1 MKNTNIRCSGCGA
14 IIQSSDRLAPGYIDK
29 TVLEKHIDD
38 NFYCKRCFDLK
49 HYNKNITIKMDN
61 DKYLAN
67 LDKIRKD
74 KGLIVYII
82 DLFDLDGTI
91 IENINDIYKSDNILL
106 VANKVDLFLN
116 SINLNNIYNY
126 LRRYLNSRNIKV
138 KDVFLMSSF
147 KNEDIDLLIEEIKKN
162 KEKNQNVY
170 FVGMTNVGKSTILNK
185 IIYKYT
191 NVSDLITVS
200 NNVNTT
206 LDNIYIPFDDNSYF
220 VDTPGILNDQS
231 MIYYLSKESYK
242 AITPKS
248 YIRPKTFQLNKDQS
262 LFIAGFLRIDYLGI
276 NDEES
281 SFKEKA
287 SFITNFNNSLLIH
300 RTKEENA
307 NLFYEKHKDDILKYP
322 NAEERL
328 KLGQLKSEI
337 IEVNK
342 DTKIDLAIFGIGF
355 VSIFANG
362 KIRITSFENVK
373 YRIREAMI

>member
-1 MKNTNIRCSGCGA
+1 MKNMNIRCSGCGA
-14 IIQSSDRLAPGYIDK
+14 IIQSNDSLAPGYIDK
-29 TVLEKHIDD
+29 EVLEKHKDG

-49 HYNKNITIKMDN
+49 HYNKNVILKMDN
-61 DKYLAN
+61 DKYLEN
-67 LDKIRKD
+67 LEKIKKD
-74 KGLIVYII
+74 KGLIVYIV

-91 IENINDIYKSDNILL
+91 LANINDIYKSDNILL

-126 LRRYLNSRNIKV
+126 LRRYLKSRNIKV

-162 KEKNQNVY
+162 KDNNQNVY

-191 NVSDLITVS
+191 NEADLITVS

-242 AITPKS
+242 AITPRS

-262 LFIAGFLRIDYLGI
+262 LFVAGFLRIDYLGKE
-276 NDEES
+276 DDG
-281 SFKEKA
+281 FKEKA

-307 NLFYEKHKDDILKYP
+307 DAFYEKHKDDILKYP
-322 NAEERL
+322 DSDERL
-328 KLGQLKSEI
+328 KLGELRSEI
-337 IEVNK
+337 IEVTK

-355 VSIFANG
+355 ISIFANG